1 MRDQGSFLQG
11 PGQGQGREGARG
23 RARRGRGVQGRW
35 GDQRGDMGGRVSA
48 GARGGTD
55 GRGSGGSSER
65 LRGRGWSAGV
75 GGSSSWRQAGGWGHG
90 GGRRGLWWPKWGGG
104 GAQAA
109 PTGSAVAGPTSGGEG
124 WGGQRQHR
132 GSPEGSAVS
141 SRWPKRPRVGR
152 LGTRPRRTLGRGRNG
167 LRAPSCSAPTSA
179 PLRALEG
186 LGPQVPWRPSLP
198 TGDSSDSE
206 ENKRLPPECPSSF
219 PAVRFRR
226 NPARPSPPAVAWR
239 SKGV

>member
-1 MRDQGSFLQG
+1 MAAGDADRLSGS
-11 PGQGQGREGARG
+11 RSHV
-23 RARRGRGVQGRW
+23 RRGGVGWPAAAPREPRGV
-35 GDQRGDMGGRVSA
+35 
-48 GARGGTD
+48 
-55 GRGSGGSSER
+55 SG
-65 LRGRGWSAGV
+65 LV
-75 GGSSSWRQAGGWGHG
+75 
-90 GGRRGLWWPKWGGG
+90 
-104 GAQAA
+104 
-109 PTGSAVAGPTSGGEG
+109 TVAKT
-124 WGGQRQHR
+124 
-132 GSPEGSAVS
+132 A
-141 SRWPKRPRVGR
+141 RVGR